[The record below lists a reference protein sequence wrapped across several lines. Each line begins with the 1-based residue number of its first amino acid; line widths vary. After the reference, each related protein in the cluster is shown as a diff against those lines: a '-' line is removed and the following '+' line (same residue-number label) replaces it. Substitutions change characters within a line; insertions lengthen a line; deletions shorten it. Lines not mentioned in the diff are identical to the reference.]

1 MLSDP
6 DCFLRINEIGTAVGL
21 LNESNFA
28 RDFKEKYDMTPSQFQ
43 KHHAEIHQSRSPDES
58 DE

>member
-1 MLSDP
+1 MLAAP
-6 DCFLRINEIGTAVGL
+6 DCLLRISEIGAAVGL

-28 RDFKEKYDMTPSQFQ
+28 RDFKEKYGMTPSQFQ
-43 KHHAEIHQSRSPDES
+43 KYQAEIHQSRSPDES